1 MERSIGEQ
9 YERDQS
15 ETVEGLIFYAENYRI
30 EVHKVYVDVNTI
42 ITAASLLTAVVV
54 IFSAVFAVY
63 RWYLKQ
69 NQQDAEIEKMKAEQC
84 LLTYGILACLKGL
97 KEQGCNG
104 PVTEAIDKIEKHINK
119 QAHDQE
125 D

>member
-1 MERSIGEQ
+1 MYISVG
-9 YERDQS
+9 
-15 ETVEGLIFYAENYRI
+15 
-30 EVHKVYVDVNTI
+30 TI
-42 ITAASLLTAVVV
+42 ITAASLLTAIVA

-69 NQQDAEIEKMKAEQC
+69 NEQNEEIEKVKAEQC